1 MRISV
6 FFYISLVI
14 ISSTKFP
21 EEKSHSLSKNLV
33 RTDTIRTDTIRTD
46 INLIVEKKTVIQFD
60 ESLEY
65 TQTQRPYLSHLL
77 NAPLEFKTN
86 TLKEK
91 KALLK
96 IATNP
101 LKPSSLIVTFPL
113 Q

>member
-6 FFYISLVI
+6 FFYISLFI
-14 ISSTKFP
+14 ISSTKFSG
-21 EEKSHSLSKNLV
+21 EKSHSLSKNLV
-33 RTDTIRTDTIRTD
+33 RTDSIRTD
-46 INLIVEKKTVIQFD
+46 INLIVEEKTVIQFD
-60 ESLEY
+60 KSLEY

-86 TLKEK
+86 TLKK
-91 KALLK
+91 KKVLLK